1 MIASSQVG
9 EKLIFTK
16 VQMGD
21 GIIGET
27 EDIQDFISLKQPKM
41 DLTIQKS
48 ENKGNG
54 QIEIVAVVDNSGL
67 MSGFFGREL
76 GLFAKIGDL
85 GEEKLY
91 CYTNSGTQADY
102 ISADPIED
110 GTPYK
115 DFIAIDA
122 VIGSSQNVTV
132 VVDESKIYVTE
143 ERLESHNEDP
153 NAHKDLLEKLPSGVP
168 VGTIIPWAGTMPPPG
183 FMICNGASLFTT
195 TYSGLF
201 AAIGY
206 TWGGSGNVFNL
217 PDFVT
222 AARFLRSMGNGLSVG
237 DVQEDAIRNISGRIG
252 RTVTDGNQNGV
263 FYGEYIGHSDSL
275 PKSAHAQYAAFM
287 DASLQV
293 PTADEN
299 RPKSAVVMYCIK
311 VTDEYIN
318 PEQVN
323 ISEVA
328 NALANKADRI
338 EVRELAGTR
347 LWRSDVDGGYDL
359 TPVNNT
365 PTIVEHGLNLSDP
378 LDYKCDVRL
387 ICVAPEQGYSA
398 GDEAV
403 GWISFAYNGRDTFSF
418 APSPSLSTNSIQ
430 YNTGHNGNGMY
441 ALHKTNGTSQA
452 LVLKNWRYV
461 FRIWY

>member
-67 MSGFFGREL
+67 TSGFFGREL

-168 VGTIIPWAGTMPPPG
+168 TGTIIPWAGTTPPPG
-183 FMICNGASLFTT
+183 FMECNGAGLSTT

-201 AAIGY
+201 KAIGY

-217 PDFVT
+217 PDFVS
-222 AARFLRSMGNGLSVG
+222 AARFLRSRGNGLSVG
-237 DVQEDAIRNISGRIG
+237 DVQEDAIRNITGWASFLPGGALSEASGAFFSSGSQIPR
-252 RTVTDGNQNGV
+252 NGGAGTG
-263 FYGEYIGHSDSL
+263 FGTL
-275 PKSAHAQYAAFM
+275 NL
-287 DASLQV
+287 DAGSVV

-311 VTDEYIN
+311 VADEYIN
-318 PEQVN
+318 PEQVD

-328 NALANKADRI
+328 RGIAEI
-338 EVRELAGTR
+338 SVELDNRVKHTDFAQDFTAGNGWVQLPNGLILQWGVYESSSNIGQGQIAVTLPIAFPNSAFCAIPMITNMASSATLEAGVQVVSVSTDSVVFYYQSYTSGAAGTK
-347 LWRSDVDGGYDL
+347 G
-359 TPVNNT
+359 
-365 PTIVEHGLNLSDP
+365 
-378 LDYKCDVRL
+378 
-387 ICVAPEQGYSA
+387 
-398 GDEAV
+398 
-403 GWISFAYNGRDTFSF
+403 F
-418 APSPSLSTNSIQ
+418 
-430 YNTGHNGNGMY
+430 
-441 ALHKTNGTSQA
+441 
-452 LVLKNWRYV
+452 RYFV
-461 FRIWY
+461 IGF